1 MIKLVANRALISSFF
16 KKTLMITRRKYS
28 DILLKDRELEKYWS
42 EKAEELGEP
51 ILIRSI
57 SHTYCRGIPDTFGI
71 IYAYDSFLV
80 YEYAKKSRKSILE
93 TLFTRRGGEE
103 LSESV
108 RMERKDIRRAAIVN
122 SPTARSWIH
131 KSLSPQEVL
140 SKLETIPSN
149 PILNILAGTVVC
161 VCTDTD
167 YILLDTPSN
176 RQWIQ
181 LLS

>member
-1 MIKLVANRALISSFF
+1 ME
-16 KKTLMITRRKYS
+16 
-28 DILLKDRELEKYWS
+28 KDRELEEYWS

-57 SHTYCRGIPDTFGI
+57 SHTYYRGIPDTFGI
-71 IYAYDSFLV
+71 IYASDSHLV

-93 TLFTRRGGEE
+93 NLFSRRGGEE
-103 LSESV
+103 LSESI

-122 SPTARSWIH
+122 STTARSWVRR
-131 KSLSPQEVL
+131 SLPPGEVL
-140 SKLETIPSN
+140 EKLETMHPN
-149 PILNILAGTVVC
+149 PLLNVLAGTVVC
-161 VCTDTD
+161 VCTNTD

-176 RQWIQ
+176 RKWVD

>member
-1 MIKLVANRALISSFF
+1 ME
-16 KKTLMITRRKYS
+16 
-28 DILLKDRELEKYWS
+28 KDREIEEYWN

-51 ILIRSI
+51 VLMRSI
-57 SHTYCRGIPDTFGI
+57 SHTYYRGIPDTFGI
-71 IYAYDSFLV
+71 IYASDSFLV

-122 SPTARSWIH
+122 STTARSWIH
-131 KSLSPQEVL
+131 KSLLPAEVL
-140 SKLETIPSN
+140 GRLEAMHSN
-149 PILNILAGTVVC
+149 PILNVLSGTVVC

-167 YILLDTPSN
+167 YILLDTPAN
-176 RQWIQ
+176 RQWLE

>member
-1 MIKLVANRALISSFF
+1 ME
-16 KKTLMITRRKYS
+16 
-28 DILLKDRELEKYWS
+28 KDREIEEYWN

-51 ILIRSI
+51 VLMRSI
-57 SHTYCRGIPDTFGI
+57 SHTYYRGIPDTFGI
-71 IYAYDSFLV
+71 IYASDSFLV

-93 TLFTRRGGEE
+93 SLFSRRGGEE

-122 SPTARSWIH
+122 STTARSWVR
-131 KSLSPQEVL
+131 KSLPPGEVL
-140 SKLETIPSN
+140 GRLETMRTN
-149 PILNILAGTVVC
+149 PLLNVLAGTVVC
-161 VCTDTD
+161 VCTNTD

-176 RQWIQ
+176 RKWVD